1 MTYSELLHQVN
12 FEEIAPYIGKYGS
25 KEGIALYKIHYDM
38 LRLLEP
44 REGEDD
50 EKTVTV
56 RNAELDYDFEEP
68 HLDAYPIE
76 GCYWEV
82 ALSKEIIVETDVQA
96 TWAEIAACLL
106 WHTSFYGFTPEQR
119 DESFER
125 LEFYAQNLL
134 DPDITR
140 IRAKRVQKIIEKCGG
155 RIPSKKEMIKVP
167 TFRHEVNRQVRRALR
182 LPFRNNKR
190 RLARRIIS
198 RLYWERILIIGTV
211 ICDCLPS
218 EEISWS
224 DLNKVF
230 LANKYQT
237 YRYQSYAAKD
247 QERGQLLW
255 ELITK
260 YNAFN
265 KGLFSNNILFVST
278 SHEHPVT
285 IDDEH
290 YLNELRFWFYLQTR
304 SWTSLSSKINY
315 DDSLGEQL
323 RFLVI
328 CYE

>member
-1 MTYSELLHQVN
+1 MTYNELLHQVT

-25 KEGIALYKIHYDM
+25 KEGIALYKTHYDM

-56 RNAELDYDFEEP
+56 SNAELDYDFEEP

-82 ALSKEIIVETDVQA
+82 ALSKEIIVDPDVQA
-96 TWAEIAACLL
+96 TWAEIAARLL
-106 WHTSFYGFTPEQR
+106 WHTSFYGFTPEQQ
-119 DESFER
+119 DECFER
-125 LEFYAQNLL
+125 LDFYGQNLL

-140 IRAKRVQKIIEKCGG
+140 IRAKRVQKRIEDGGG
-155 RIPSKKEMIKVP
+155 RIPSKKEIMTVP
-167 TFRHEVNRQVRRALR
+167 AFRQEVNRQVHRALR

-198 RLYWERILIIGTV
+198 RLYWERILKIGTV

-224 DLNKVF
+224 DLYKVF

-255 ELITK
+255 ELITQ
-260 YNAFN
+260 YNAFY
-265 KGLFSNNILFVST
+265 KGLFPNIVLCMTT
-278 SHEHPVT
+278 SRGHIASME
-285 IDDEH
+285 DMH
-290 YLNELRFWFYLQTR
+290 YLNELFIWFDTQVEGEA
-304 SWTSLSSKINY
+304 SISLEINC
-315 DDSLGEQL
+315 DDSLGEQI
-323 RFLVI
+323 RI
-328 CYE
+328 SIISYE